1 MIIIMLG
8 APGTGK
14 GTVASIL
21 TGKLNIPQV
30 STGDIFRKHIK
41 EKTELGKLAESYIS
55 KGELVPDDVTIGLIE
70 NRMEEP
76 DVQNGIILDGFPRTE
91 AQAVALDKLLAEEGK
106 KVDLVV
112 DLDSPKEEILDR
124 IVTRRICPDCKAV
137 YNTKLNKPKVEGICD
152 NCGATLYQR
161 EDDTVEKV
169 ENRIEVYRTST
180 KPLEDYYEKANKL
193 FKIEVTEKTGTMA
206 KEAAEKVMEEINK

>member
-1 MIIIMLG
+1 MEIQAEALDLAINDKKIVEKIQKDVTFAIIIAKL
-8 APGTGK
+8 
-14 GTVASIL
+14 SIPFNL
-21 TGKLNIPQV
+21 
-30 STGDIFRKHIK
+30 DIDEEKPRRLK
-41 EKTELGKLAESYIS
+41 EK
-55 KGELVPDDVTIGLIE
+55 DVE
-70 NRMEEP
+70 NG
-76 DVQNGIILDGFPRTE
+76 VILDGFPRTE